1 MKPFRFE
8 LAKAACAGAIAAFAL
23 LTLSLPANA
32 AAAGKAAPPR
42 PRAGVGGAINAA
54 DARALA
60 DWALA
65 RPEVAARFKGARTR
79 LIHAGY
85 TDAAKDGK
93 AAAGARA
100 VLSFRDYEGG
110 GVQQILV
117 DLESGAV
124 EMGEVA
130 RNVQPRQEETTE
142 GMAIVLRDA
151 ALAPLAADTSL
162 RLMGGFHVQSPHADD
177 PCSREV
183 CLEFAFVG
191 PGFADRPR
199 ANAKPPRRIIVNL
212 TRGAVVN
219 RDYKSVDPAFPAL
232 RMTAAGD
239 PR

>member
-8 LAKAACAGAIAAFAL
+8 LARAARAAAVAAFAL
-23 LTLSLPANA
+23 STLFLPADA

-42 PRAGVGGAINAA
+42 PRAGAGGLITAVE
-54 DARALA
+54 ARALA

-93 AAAGARA
+93 AASGARA
-100 VLSFRDYEGG
+100 VLSFRNYEAG
-110 GVQQILV
+110 GVQQIVIDLV
-117 DLESGAV
+117 SGAV
-124 EMGEVA
+124 EMGDVA
-130 RNVQPRQEETTE
+130 RNVQPRPEEIAE
-142 GMAIVLRDA
+142 GTAIVLRDA
-151 ALAPLAADTSL
+151 PLAPLAADPSL
-162 RLMGGFHVQSPHADD
+162 TLMGGFRVLSPHADD
-177 PCSREV
+177 PCAREV
-183 CLEFAFVG
+183 CLEFVFME
-191 PGFADRPR
+191 PGFADPPR

-219 RDYKSVDPAFPAL
+219 RDYKSPSPANPAL

-239 PR
+239 QR